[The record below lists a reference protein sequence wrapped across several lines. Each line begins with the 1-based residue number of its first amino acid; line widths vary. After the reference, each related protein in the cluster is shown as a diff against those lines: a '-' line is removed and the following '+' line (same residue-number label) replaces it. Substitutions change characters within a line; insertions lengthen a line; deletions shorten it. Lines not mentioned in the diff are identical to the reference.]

1 MRLVFDT
8 NVLISG
14 MLYGGLPRLA
24 LQLAT
29 QEPSFPITSI
39 ILMEEFE
46 RVLIEDFRF
55 PIETAEAM
63 RRQYQQAALLVHP
76 VIKLNEIAKDPSDNR
91 VLECAVAGKADA
103 IVSGDRHLL
112 ALKSFRKIPILTVRE
127 FVDIVHHR

>member
-14 MLYGGLPRLA
+14 MLFGGLPRLA

-29 QEPSFPITSI
+29 QEPSIPITSFV
-39 ILMEEFE
+39 LMEEFE
-46 RVLIEDFRF
+46 RVLIEDFRV

-63 RRQYQQAALLVHP
+63 RRQYQQGAPLVHP

-91 VLECAVAGKADA
+91 VLECAAEGKADA
-103 IVSGDRHLL
+103 IISGDRHLL
-112 ALKSFRKIPILTVRE
+112 SLKSFRKIPILTVRE
-127 FVDIVHHR
+127 FVDIVHR